1 LARRPRS
8 TIRRRHKR
16 GSSRDKK
23 VSDKIRIKHVNARNV
38 VVGKRGKITD
48 KANVSTTANLPAL
61 AVELERLKQ
70 ALIKE
75 AASPAEYEAVAEI
88 QAAEEAANAG
98 DEPAV
103 GRHLAKAGRWAMDV
117 AVRIGAAMAA
127 AALDHAIGMG

>member
-1 LARRPRS
+1 MN
-8 TIRRRHKR
+8 
-16 GSSRDKK
+16 
-23 VSDKIRIKHVNARNV
+23 DKIRIKHLSARNV
-38 VVGKRGKITD
+38 VTGKRGKITD
-48 KANVSTTANLPAL
+48 KSNVSTTEHLPSL
-61 AVELERLKQ
+61 AVELERLRQ

-75 AASPAEYEAVAEI
+75 ATSPVEYQAVAEI

-103 GRHLAKAGRWAMDV
+103 GRHLAKAGRWALDV